1 MSKNPYIC
9 LKKWLNKPLKY
20 VELCKIIKEP
30 AKKGKS
36 KQLHIKR
43 IEKYT
48 DIEKTGS
55 KYIIHKVYEND
66 GEMQIIESQGR
77 FTTYLRRFMI
87 NMFCEL
93 KREYPDK
100 HTIVL
105 TNRDILE
112 QACMVNQ
119 NYFVG
124 KNSPYKF
131 LDFFKVAINKGDI
144 PNEEYMFDKVYSE
157 SEIFFS
163 SSYRLLKRVVYDSL
177 TSMEKSSLLI
187 KNKTFRLYRNYT
199 DEYGKFHSESKN
211 CDRVD
216 ESKILSAQHR
226 SIVEFNN
233 DITTDENGKKKYF
246 LTNIHSVHYLYPR
259 QRKEFYKI
267 LNRNIQEAFKDEG
280 WNAYSSAWKLTL
292 ADVESFNYE
301 LQHINYKQLNQ
312 NVQDKLMSS
321 KDLQII
327 ENVLREQFI
336 SMFISIKDNRGS

>member
-36 KQLHIKR
+36 KQLHVKR
-43 IEKYT
+43 IKKYT

-66 GEMQIIESQGR
+66 DEMQIIESQGR

-93 KREYPDK
+93 KHEYPDK

-124 KNSPYKF
+124 KNSSYKF

-187 KNKTFRLYRNYT
+187 KNKTFRLYKNYT

-233 DITTDENGKKKYF
+233 DIATDKNGKKKYF

-267 LNRNIQEAFKDEG
+267 LNHNIQEAFRDEG

-292 ADVESFNYE
+292 ADIESFNYE

-336 SMFISIKDNRGS
+336 SMFISIKDNRVS

>member
-1 MSKNPYIC
+1 M

-66 GEMQIIESQGR
+66 DEMQIIESQGR

-131 LDFFKVAINKGDI
+131 LDFLRWQSTKVIYQTKNICLTKYI
-144 PNEEYMFDKVYSE
+144 LKVKYS
-157 SEIFFS
+157 
-163 SSYRLLKRVVYDSL
+163 
-177 TSMEKSSLLI
+177 
-187 KNKTFRLYRNYT
+187 FRART
-199 DEYGKFHSESKN
+199 D
-211 CDRVD
+211 C
-216 ESKILSAQHR
+216 
-226 SIVEFNN
+226 
-233 DITTDENGKKKYF
+233 
-246 LTNIHSVHYLYPR
+246 
-259 QRKEFYKI
+259 
-267 LNRNIQEAFKDEG
+267 
-280 WNAYSSAWKLTL
+280 
-292 ADVESFNYE
+292 
-301 LQHINYKQLNQ
+301 
-312 NVQDKLMSS
+312 
-321 KDLQII
+321 
-327 ENVLREQFI
+327 
-336 SMFISIKDNRGS
+336 